1 MNALRRIY
9 LHVIIVSSR
18 LGLRLHLRSRVGFGW
33 ECRAM
38 VRSRATKRAGRPAG
52 DSRPQRRVASRYA
65 DSLAR
70 VGPGPVPALHFAFV
84 LFASSALRDALP
96 RARSPT
102 DGPGGERT
110 AGVKADPRT

>member
-1 MNALRRIY
+1 M
-9 LHVIIVSSR
+9 VS
-18 LGLRLHLRSRVGFGW
+18 LGSAELWSIAEQSEPV
-33 ECRAM
+33 
-38 VRSRATKRAGRPAG
+38 G
-52 DSRPQRRVASRYA
+52 DSRSQRRVARRYA

-70 VGPGPVPALHFAFV
+70 VGPGPVPALLFAFV
-84 LFASSALRDALP
+84 LFASSCLRNALP